1 LKIEAIPT
9 DEVKK
14 EKEDDRDV
22 RKPNSSYFQDQLI
35 IPTVHEKKL
44 NQNED

>member
-1 LKIEAIPT
+1 LKIEAIPP

-22 RKPNSSYFQDQLI
+22 RKPDSSNFQDQLI
-35 IPTVHEKKL
+35 IPTVHEEQL